1 MSLHFFEKATIELRN
16 SLSVMK
22 RRDFLKKTSQASLS
36 ALFFSNPALDNLLRA
51 SQKQES
57 FSFAIVKGRD
67 TKKIVEAAIQAIG
80 GMKKFVSKGDMVM
93 VKPNIG
99 WDRTPEQ
106 AANTNPD
113 VVATIVKMCF
123 DAGAKS
129 VKVADN
135 TCNDPRRCYRRSG
148 IYDAARSAGAK
159 VYYLDERTL
168 KKDNIGGTTLKLWPV
183 YKDFIEVDKFIN
195 VPIVKHHG
203 LTRLTLGMKNLMGAI
218 GGRRNSIHQ
227 DIHPSLAD
235 LAAYFKPH
243 LTILDAV
250 RILTAN
256 GPQGG
261 RVSDV
266 KRIDTVIAGTDIA
279 SMDALAVNLASQYGG
294 NTFKNLKTSDYA
306 FLKIASERG
315 LGPIDLEKIP
325 VKEIE
330 LKT

>member
-1 MSLHFFEKATIELRN
+1 
-16 SLSVMK
+16 MK
-22 RRDFLKKTSQASLS
+22 RRDFLRKTGQASIS
-36 ALFFSNPALDNLLRA
+36 ALLFSGPALESLIRA
-51 SQKQES
+51 SQEQES
-57 FSFAIVKGRD
+57 YSFAIVKGRN

-80 GMKKFVSKGDMVM
+80 GMKKFVSKGDIVM

-113 VVATIVKMCF
+113 VLSAIVRICF
-123 DAGAKS
+123 DAGAKR

-148 IYDAARSAGAK
+148 IYDAARKAGAE

-168 KKDNIGGTTLKLWPV
+168 RKDNIGGTALKSWPV

-195 VPIVKHHG
+195 VPIAKHHG

-218 GGRRNSIHQ
+218 GGKRNSIHQ

-235 LAAYFKPH
+235 LGEYFKPH
-243 LTILDAV
+243 LTIVDAV

-266 KRIDTVIAGTDIA
+266 KRVNTVIAGTDIA
-279 SMDALAVNLASQYGG
+279 TTDALAANLFSQHGG
-294 NTFKNLKTSDYA
+294 DAFKNLKLSAYP

-315 LGPIDLEKIP
+315 LGRIDLQSVP